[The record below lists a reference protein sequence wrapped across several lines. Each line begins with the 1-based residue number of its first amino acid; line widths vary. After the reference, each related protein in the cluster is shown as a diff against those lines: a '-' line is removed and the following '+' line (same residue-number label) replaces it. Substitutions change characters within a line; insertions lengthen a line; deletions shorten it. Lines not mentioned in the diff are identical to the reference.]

1 MAHLETQ
8 AAGMDSPGAAT
19 ANLLG
24 TNGPLDLAQLLPLPA
39 GAATSPGALNA
50 AYENHLV
57 EVRLGIASSL
67 FAAIRHKHA
76 ATAAHSL
83 RVALNCSSWGFAYGL
98 TPQQR
103 DELEVAALLHDVGKI
118 GAPDRLLFK
127 PASLERDELKLIDQ
141 YRRTGLNILVNCCD
155 SAGVLGTIQHSA
167 GWYNGT
173 RSEYSLVGD
182 EIPLTARML
191 AIVDAFDSM
200 TCDQVYRR
208 AMPRERAMH
217 ELFRNA
223 GTQFDPQLV
232 RSFAE
237 LQVAANQPS
246 KAASHWLQNLDAGQ
260 SNRFWRGASPQHQ
273 GHGAAAASGELLF
286 QRKLLENMYDAVI
299 FVNSNLQI
307 VLWNRA
313 SERLTGIAA
322 PSVLERT
329 WSPTL
334 IGMRDESVAGWT
346 TCDCPVAYA
355 METGVQSLRRLLV
368 ANRNN
373 RPVAVDVH
381 TVPVTG
387 ADGVTRG
394 AVMVLHDASGEA
406 SLEERCQ
413 SLQERASKDPLTDV
427 ANRAEFD
434 RAHQLFVNVHLERNI
449 PCSTIIC
456 DIDHFKSINDTY
468 GHQAGDVVLKSFAQM
483 LKSECRPGDLVARY
497 GGEEFVVLCADCT
510 NAAAARRAEEIR
522 KIISE
527 LPHAALG
534 GKEITAS
541 FGVTEIQPGD
551 TPESMLRRA
560 DRALLEAKRLGRNM
574 VVQLG
579 NGMGDDS
586 EVPADAPAWQHRP
599 GNELFIERTLAT
611 AVPLNIAVE
620 KLRGFVLDH
629 HAEIL
634 AINAER
640 IDLQIESL
648 STDPRR
654 RRSDRPIPFLV
665 ELSLCEKHAPSTS
678 VDGRVTGEVTRTY
691 ATVAI
696 RLKRA
701 RDRKRADVTA
711 HANAILAGIRSY
723 LMATTETPSVEPTKT
738 RRTINLL
745 APWLKLRG

>member
-1 MAHLETQ
+1 
-8 AAGMDSPGAAT
+8 MDPAS
-19 ANLLG
+19 
-24 TNGPLDLAQLLPLPA
+24 LPDHVA
-39 GAATSPGALNA
+39 GALGDPAASLSALAHEPAASLPTAAAMGA

-76 ATAAHSL
+76 PTAAHSL
-83 RVALNCSSWGFAYGL
+83 RVALGCSSWAFAFGL
-98 TPQQR
+98 TPDER
-103 DELEVAALLHDVGKI
+103 DALEVAALLHDIGKI

-127 PASLERDELKLIDQ
+127 PGALARDELRLIDQ

-155 SAGVLGTIQHSA
+155 SAGVLDVIRHSG

-173 RSEYSLVGD
+173 RSDYALVGD
-182 EIPLTARML
+182 EIPLGARML

-208 AMPRERAMH
+208 AMPRERALH
-217 ELFRNA
+217 ELFRNS

-237 LQVAANQPS
+237 LQITVQQHS
-246 KAASHWLQNLDAGQ
+246 KVVSHWLQSIDAAQ
-260 SNRFWRGASPQHQ
+260 ANRFWRGTTLPAAT
-273 GHGAAAASGELLF
+273 GHAAANSVEMLF

-299 FVNSNLQI
+299 FVNSNMQI
-307 VLWNRA
+307 MLWNRA
-313 SERLTGIAA
+313 AERLTGITAA
-322 PSVLERT
+322 SVLERT
-329 WSPTL
+329 WSTTL
-334 IGMRDESVAGWT
+334 IGMRDETMAGWS
-346 TCDCPVAYA
+346 TCECPVAYA

-381 TVPVTG
+381 TVPVVG
-387 ADGVTRG
+387 PDGFIRG
-394 AVMVLHDASGEA
+394 AAMLMHDASGEA

-413 SLQERASKDPLTDV
+413 ALQEKASKDPLTEV

-434 RAHQLFVNVHLERNI
+434 RAHQLFVHAHLERNV

-456 DIDHFKSINDTY
+456 DIDHFKTINDTY
-468 GHQAGDVVLKSFAQM
+468 GHQPGDEVLKNFAQL

-510 NAAAARRAEEIR
+510 NAAAARRAEELR
-522 KIISE
+522 KMISE
-527 LPHAALG
+527 LPQPALN
-534 GKEITAS
+534 GKEITVS

-551 TPESMLRRA
+551 SAESMLRRA

-579 NGMGDDS
+579 NGMADEGETRS
-586 EVPADAPAWQHRP
+586 EAPAVQPRP
-599 GNELFIERTLAT
+599 GSELFIERVLVT
-611 AVPLNIAVE
+611 AVPLNMAVE

-634 AINAER
+634 AINSDR
-640 IDLQIESL
+640 IDLQIESVQCNP
-648 STDPRR
+648 SRR
-654 RRSDRPIPFLV
+654 RTDRPVPFLV
-665 ELSLCEKHAPSTS
+665 ELSLSEKHVPSTS

-701 RDRKRADVTA
+701 RDRKKADVSAQAT
-711 HANAILAGIRSY
+711 AILAGIRSY
-723 LMATTETPSVEPTKT
+723 LMATDELTPAEPTKT
-738 RRTINLL
+738 RRTMNVL
-745 APWLKLRG
+745 APWLKLRR